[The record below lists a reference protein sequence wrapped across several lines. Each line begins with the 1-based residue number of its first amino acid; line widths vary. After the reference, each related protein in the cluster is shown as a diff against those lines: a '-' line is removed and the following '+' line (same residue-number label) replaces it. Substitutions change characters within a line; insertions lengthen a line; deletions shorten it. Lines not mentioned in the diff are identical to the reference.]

1 MRIVDL
7 TFDLTDGMPVYPT
20 DPSVKIARFATIDTS
35 GVNLTRIEMG
45 SHSGT
50 HIDAPLHYLP
60 HGKAVDQLSLSKC
73 YGKAVLLTIPK
84 KRRETIDVKDLQKFE
99 GALQQ
104 ERKVIVKTGWF
115 KMWGDKEYFEDFPV
129 LTKTGASW
137 LLEKG
142 IHLYGS
148 DTPAAVD
155 AEGHRILLEKE
166 VVLVE
171 ALNLAALET
180 PKFTLIALP
189 LKLNLSDGSPVR
201 ALAVVET

>member
-1 MRIVDL
+1 MLPSKTSDNANYRDL
-7 TFDLTDGMPVYPT
+7 ACM
-20 DPSVKIARFATIDTS
+20 
-35 GVNLTRIEMG
+35 
-45 SHSGT
+45 H
-50 HIDAPLHYLP
+50 
-60 HGKAVDQLSLSKC
+60 
-73 YGKAVLLTIPK
+73 
-84 KRRETIDVKDLQKFE
+84 
-99 GALQQ
+99 
-104 ERKVIVKTGWF
+104 
-115 KMWGDKEYFEDFPV
+115 
-129 LTKTGASW
+129 
-137 LLEKG
+137 
-142 IHLYGS
+142 GS